1 MKKLFLYLGM
11 CMICPVPD
19 AWSAPNACN
28 CDWQVGVTQQYAANC
43 TDSSFINSC
52 TGTITASIVDGVCTP
67 ICKSSGGITP
77 TRPTSCAKGTYLN
90 ALKTLCLDCPN
101 GGTTVVRGSISI
113 TDCYLPSGTTVTD
126 STGTYT
132 VQGDC
137 YYSK

>member
-1 MKKLFLYLGM
+1 MKKLILYLGAG
-11 CMICPVPD
+11 IIYVGTD
-19 AWSAPNACN
+19 AWAAQNCCN
-28 CDWQVGVTQQYAANC
+28 CEWEVGQTAQYHANC
-43 TDSSFINSC
+43 TTSTFCNGC
-52 TGTITASIVDGVCTP
+52 TGTITVSIIDGVCTP
-67 ICKSSGGITP
+67 ICNSSGGITP

-101 GGTTVVRGSISI
+101 GGTTALRGSTAI